1 MSGGSCNYVCYRI
14 REELVGRME
23 DAELN
28 DLMKDIAELAHS
40 LEWYLS
46 CDTDKESYKNTVR
59 EFKQKW
65 FKTSR
70 EERLKDYI
78 DESLDNMR
86 RDLYMLIGEVNAD
99 DSIGTD

>member
-1 MSGGSCNYVCYRI
+1 MSGGSCNYVCYKI
-14 REELVGRME
+14 KEELCGRME

-28 DLMKDIAELAHS
+28 DLIKDIAELAHA

-46 CDTDKESYKNTVR
+46 CDTNEESYGNAVR

-70 EERLKDYI
+70 EERLKEYI

-86 RDLYMLIGEVNAD
+86 RDLYKLIGEVNAD
-99 DSIGTD
+99 GDSD

>member
-1 MSGGSCNYVCYRI
+1 MSGGSCNYVYYKI
-14 REELVGRME
+14 EEELCGRME

-28 DLMKDIAELAHS
+28 DLMKDIVELAYA
-40 LEWYLS
+40 LEWYIS
-46 CDTDKESYKNTVR
+46 GDTSKSSYEDVVY

-70 EERLKDYI
+70 EERLKKYI

-86 RDLYMLIGEVNAD
+86 RDLYKLIGEVNVD
-99 DSIGTD
+99 ES

>member
-1 MSGGSCNYVCYRI
+1 MSGGSCNYVCYKI
-14 REELVGRME
+14 KEELCGRME

-28 DLMKDIAELAHS
+28 DLMDDIAELAHA

-46 CDTDKESYKNTVR
+46 CDTDKSSYENKVL

-70 EERLKDYI
+70 EERLKKYI
-78 DESLDNMR
+78 DGSLDNMR
-86 RDLYMLIGEVNAD
+86 RDLYKLIGEVKR
-99 DSIGTD
+99 